1 MKKLNESPIIFDSGA
16 HTYTLNGAR
25 LSGVTAIVKWM
36 FPETYKDIPQSVLE
50 KAAAHGTQ
58 VHAKCEMYD
67 SLGIGDDI
75 PEVQDY
81 IRLKE
86 EQGLVTLASEYLVD
100 DGAHISS
107 SIDKVF
113 DADENGRYPL
123 GDLKTTSKVHVDNVT
138 LQLSIYAYL
147 FERNNQGKEA
157 GRLMCIW
164 LPKKQ
169 YGDAAIIDLRR
180 VPSEACEEII
190 AGYLAKEDPAP
201 YREKWFGAG
210 GRSEVALVEEELPA
224 SLRNVEEE
232 IVKIET
238 AAKELEAKKDE
249 LKKGLYDLM
258 VKHNVKKWQSE
269 RLQLVRKLDGA
280 RETLDGAKVKKNYP
294 EIYQECKK
302 VSKVKGSLT
311 IKLL

>member
-1 MKKLNESPIIFDSGA
+1 MKKLNESPVIFDSGK
-16 HTYTLNGAR
+16 HTYTLNGVR

-67 SLGIGDDI
+67 SLGIGDDM

-86 EQGLVTLASEYLVD
+86 EQGLTTLVSEYLVD

-113 DADENGRYPL
+113 EVDESGCYPL
-123 GDLKTTSKVHVDNVT
+123 GDLKTTSKVHRDNVT

-147 FERNNQGKEA
+147 FEKNNEGKKA

-169 YGDAAIIDLRR
+169 YGDAAIIDLQRI
-180 VPSEACEEII
+180 PSDACEEII
-190 AGYLAKEDPAP
+190 AGYLAKEDSAP
-201 YREKWFGAG
+201 YREKWFG
-210 GRSEVALVEEELPA
+210 SVESNEVAPIEEELPVVLKGA
-224 SLRNVEEE
+224 EEE
-232 IVKIET
+232 IIKIET
-238 AAKELEAKKDE
+238 ALKELEEKKGE
-249 LKKGLYDLM
+249 LKSGLYDLM
-258 VKHNVKKWQSE
+258 VKHNVKKWQSK
-269 RLQLVRKLDGA
+269 RLQLVRKLDST
-280 RETLDGAKVKKNYP
+280 REMLDSAKVKKNYP
-294 EIYQECKK
+294 EIYEECKK
-302 VSKVKGSLT
+302 VSAVKGSLT
-311 IKLL
+311 IKVL